1 MEYKLS
7 KEKLQ
12 NDLLYDVLVALHEV
26 MTDLHL
32 DVYVVGALARDIA
45 MEILNVPASSRRT
58 SDLDI
63 AVALKDWEQFE
74 RFKKQLLLHHFEK
87 GEPKQRFFYKGETG
101 LNDYELDIVPFGPLA
116 TDEKIAWPP
125 EGNPEMSVKC
135 FQDVMRVA
143 DTVRIDEQ
151 IIVKIAPLA
160 GQFLIKFD
168 TWLDRHAMT
177 DKDANDM
184 FYIMDNYYLA
194 NAFSGKPIP
203 SELDLDGDFDLLKVE
218 GEWIACEMRAILS
231 SEHISYYI
239 SKLTEQLQ
247 LKENS
252 PVVFAM
258 NKKKSDDN
266 YLPIRRALLAM
277 VDILRAKK

>member
-1 MEYKLS
+1 M
-7 KEKLQ
+7 
-12 NDLLYDVLVALHEV
+12 
-26 MTDLHL
+26 
-32 DVYVVGALARDIA
+32 
-45 MEILNVPASSRRT
+45 
-58 SDLDI
+58 
-63 AVALKDWEQFE
+63 
-74 RFKKQLLLHHFEK
+74 
-87 GEPKQRFFYKGETG
+87 
-101 LNDYELDIVPFGPLA
+101 NDYEVDIVPFGQLA

-194 NAFSGKPIP
+194 NALSGKPMP
-203 SELDLDGDFDLLKVE
+203 DELDLDGDFDLLKVG
-218 GEWIACEMRAILS
+218 GEWIACEMREMLS
-231 SEHISYYI
+231 SEHIAYYI
-239 SKLTEQLQ
+239 DKLTEQLQ
-247 LKENS
+247 LEENS
-252 PVVFAM
+252 PLVFAM
-258 NKKKSDDN
+258 NKTKSDDS

-277 VDILRAKK
+277 VDLLKAKK

>member
-45 MEILNVPASSRRT
+45 MEILDVPASSRRT
-58 SDLDI
+58 SDLDM

-74 RFKKQLLLHHFEK
+74 RLKKQLLLHLFEK

-101 LNDYELDIVPFGPLA
+101 LNDYELDVVPFGPLA

-203 SELDLDGDFDLLKVE
+203 SELDLDGDFDLLKVGGRVDCLRNE
-218 GEWIACEMRAILS
+218 G
-231 SEHISYYI
+231 Y
-239 SKLTEQLQ
+239 T
-247 LKENS
+247 
-252 PVVFAM
+252 F
-258 NKKKSDDN
+258 
-266 YLPIRRALLAM
+266 
-277 VDILRAKK
+277 LRAYFVLHQ

>member
-1 MEYKLS
+1 MEYKLP

-12 NDLLYDVLVALHEV
+12 NDLLYDVLAALHKV
-26 MTDLHL
+26 MTGLHL
-32 DVYVVGALARDIA
+32 DVYVVGALARDLA
-45 MEILNVPASSRRT
+45 MEILDMPASARRT

-74 RFKKQLLLHHFEK
+74 TLKEHLLLSHFVK

-101 LNDYELDIVPFGPLA
+101 LNDYEVDIVPFGPLEI
-116 TDEKIAWPP
+116 DEKIAWPP

-151 IIVKIAPLA
+151 IAVKIAPLA

-168 TWLDRHAMT
+168 TWLDRYTMT

-184 FYIMDNYYLA
+184 FYIMDNFYLA
-194 NAFSGKPIP
+194 NVMSDKAIP
-203 SELDLDGDFDLLKVE
+203 SELDLDGDVDLLTV
-218 GEWIACEMRAILS
+218 GSQWIAYEMRAMLS
-231 SEHISYYI
+231 SNHRLYYI
-239 SKLTEQLQ
+239 GKLAEQLE
-247 LKENS
+247 LEENS
-252 PVVFAM
+252 PLVYAM
-258 NKKKSDDN
+258 NKSLSDDF
-266 YLPIRRALLAM
+266 YFSIRRALAAM
-277 VDILRAKK
+277 VDILQR